1 MSLAESPPHLPY
13 PKLPFWDTVG
23 LSYSTYFHHFIDA
36 VRASWLWLIVVAAF
50 TGVAAWQQWSWMTAM
65 MANLKPG
72 LPPPPPP
79 AEMAVPMNLAN
90 ALLLLAGVSIAVAWH
105 RLMILNEQ
113 PGFSGSNLVTKNL
126 WRYIAMALGLFV
138 ILFLPLI
145 AILLPTFYF
154 LPPVAGRPPPALFA
168 LIPLAFVVY
177 GAGMAVS
184 LRLTL
189 LLPARAIGDTVLT
202 FKQTWKRTRGNT
214 WRLFWGI
221 VVTTMPPLLI
231 AQIISFAAIGFPL
244 PGKAGSENFAAQMT
258 VMSTVFAAYYLL
270 IVPIGI
276 GFLSHAYRH
285 FFEAPLEVA

>member
-189 LLPARAIGDTVLT
+189 LLPARAIGDTVLPSS
-202 FKQTWKRTRGNT
+202 RRGSG
-214 WRLFWGI
+214 L
-221 VVTTMPPLLI
+221 
-231 AQIISFAAIGFPL
+231 AAILGGCSGASWSRQCHPC
-244 PGKAGSENFAAQMT
+244 
-258 VMSTVFAAYYLL
+258 
-270 IVPIGI
+270 
-276 GFLSHAYRH
+276 
-285 FFEAPLEVA
+285 